1 VAAWTACILLAAAVF
16 AAGTWHRYVS
26 SGTLAQEIR
35 RTVIIQLHQSLG
47 REVQLGSVSGDLV
60 HGVTLHGLRIA
71 ERGGFAL
78 GVAFSAD
85 EIRLSFNW
93 QAMLT
98 FRPNVIN
105 LISRADLVRPRLV
118 ISRSADGVWNIEDLL
133 SHQGP
138 ATAQFHGSIGVTNGV
153 VIYRDAFK
161 VAALFAATFERVSGE
176 VGFPR
181 GDEIALTLAG
191 TSPEGEAV
199 RLTGRY
205 LPGGIGS
212 EFDLAAAN
220 ASAAHWGSYFVHVSG
235 LDWEGGRFGGQ
246 VHVSLIPSTAGLALD
261 FRATLRLHD
270 TDLQYRPQRL
280 SLLQVSGP
288 ISVDSLHAETTG
300 LAGRA
305 NTTPLVINGS
315 IVFGGGPWIQIGLRS
330 PDLDLGTVQALF
342 FPRARLTLT
351 GKAGAEIQ
359 IVGPVRAL
367 DVDGEVTEARGTL
380 NGQAFAGLHTRMQFG
395 AGTLTLA
402 DLASSFAGGRVA
414 GTFVLDT
421 ASGTPSYLF
430 SGTTSDVDVT
440 ALASVGLTGL
450 SKLSGR
456 VSGHVVGVGT
466 GTRAQVMG
474 DVTMPRGSIQGLAFE
489 GGRAIFWQDGAGN
502 IDLDYLSGQIGS
514 ATVYSSGQVGAGG
527 VLNLDVFA
535 HDLSLAEFGT
545 RMGLGGGRGPTIDGR
560 ADLVGRAKGT
570 TAAPVFSGSVTATHG
585 RVGPMTF
592 ANARGGITVTPTELT
607 ASRLDLTN
615 GMASYRVSGGLTFHP
630 AAAAGL
636 RLEAEDVDAQ
646 WLTSALSSAPEVTGT
661 IGGAVR
667 IDGPLSRPSIVGDV
681 ALDHGRVNGQRIDHA
696 QAHLAPDSGRI
707 NIASAEARV
716 NGSHLT
722 ASGTIDPA
730 GPLNL
735 RLSAED
741 LHLMDIN
748 AALGFPIPAEG
759 TFALSGDVRGTMQ
772 NPLISGQI
780 SARELVVRGEK
791 FATSGSFG
799 YEAGVLRLSDLQLA
813 QGASRYS
820 LSGEIRSG
828 LQPSVGLALDV
839 QNGRVGTVLSAA
851 GIKLPAALDGAMDGR
866 IDLSGPLEDPSAR
879 LSLTLRDATFG
890 AYTIGEGVADLTL
903 THQAIEIDRFE
914 IHPAQGQVAAKG
926 RIDLRGSSA
935 VEVSA
940 QDINPDFLR
949 PFFQI
954 DRPLEGRL
962 NFTLQFSGPTRDP
975 KAGVSL
981 EAFDAG
987 VSGVQADRIAALAFY
1002 SAGTLTI
1009 EQGVISKG
1017 PHKLVTSGTVP
1028 IDSTTYAVDVR
1039 APLQLQLRLQ
1049 DADLT
1054 FLSLVTPKITDASGI
1069 VAGEINI
1076 GGTMDAPQM
1085 AGFLRSSGGRLHYES
1100 LRTPLENLNI
1110 DLAFSQRQ
1118 IEVHDLSA
1126 TLGGGRAA
1134 ATGVVEITDF
1144 RPSNIRVNIT
1154 ADHATVDIPGL
1165 YNGQVDAALTLNG
1178 PAGRPTLA
1186 GDATLSEGVVSPA
1199 LPGTGVG
1206 GTAPGPDLA
1215 LDVNVH
1221 SGRNTAFSLGAIR
1234 AQVQGG
1240 IHVGGTFAH
1249 PLLSGRVTS
1258 PEGEV
1263 AFLGSTFRLIDGVAV
1278 FSEALGVEPQISARA
1293 QQVYGDT
1300 IVFLDVS
1307 GPATHPEL
1315 TLTASPPRPQE
1326 EIVTL
1331 IARSAGFLGDPE
1343 SVLGQGV
1350 GRYLLGSLRDIL
1362 HLNEITIT
1370 YSQQTPLV
1378 LRIGKYLIQNLYLT
1392 LSQVWPAPP
1401 GAIPTI
1407 SSVTLGTLGTS
1418 IRQLQAGQSYS
1429 VAGIE
1434 YFLSPNLSLTV
1445 NADTLGGEGV
1455 FVITRFPF

>member
-1 VAAWTACILLAAAVF
+1 
-16 AAGTWHRYVS
+16 
-26 SGTLAQEIR
+26 
-35 RTVIIQLHQSLG
+35 
-47 REVQLGSVSGDLV
+47 
-60 HGVTLHGLRIA
+60 
-71 ERGGFAL
+71 
-78 GVAFSAD
+78 D

-93 QAMLT
+93 QAILT
-98 FRPNVIN
+98 FRPDFIN
-105 LISRADLVRPRLV
+105 LISRADLLRPRLV
-118 ISRSADGVWNIEDLL
+118 ISRGADGTWNIEDLL

-138 ATAQFHGSIGVTNGV
+138 VTAQFHGSIGVSNGV

-161 VAALFAATFERVSGE
+161 VATLFTATFERISGE
-176 VGFPR
+176 VGFPS

-191 TSPEGEAV
+191 SGPEGEAV

-205 LPGGIGS
+205 RPGGAGS

-220 ASAAHWGSYFVHVSG
+220 ASAVHWGGYFVRISG

-246 VHVSLIPSTAGLALD
+246 VHVSLVPSTSGLALD

-270 TDLQYRPQRL
+270 TDVQYRPQRL
-280 SLLQVSGP
+280 SLLHVSGP
-288 ISVDSLHAETTG
+288 ITVDSLHAETPG

-305 NTTPLVINGS
+305 NGSPLAVDGS
-315 IVFGGGPWIQIGLRS
+315 IVFGGGPWIQIGVRS

-342 FPRARLTLT
+342 FPGARLTLT
-351 GKAGAEIQ
+351 GRAGAEVQ
-359 IVGPVRAL
+359 MVGPVRAL
-367 DVDGEVTEARGTL
+367 DVDGEATEARGTL
-380 NGQAFAGLHTRMQFG
+380 NGQAFDGLHTRMQYG

-402 DLASSFAGGRVA
+402 DLTSSFAGGRVA

-421 ASGTPSYLF
+421 TGATPSYLF
-430 SGTTSDVDVT
+430 SGTTTNVDVS
-440 ALASVGLTGL
+440 ALTSVGLTGL
-450 SKLSGR
+450 NKLSGR

-474 DVTMPRGSIQGLAFE
+474 DVTMARGSLQGLAFE
-489 GGRAIFWQDGAGN
+489 GARAIFWHDGGGN
-502 IDLDYLSGQIGS
+502 VDFDYLSGQIGS

-527 VLNLDVFA
+527 ALDLDVLA
-535 HDLSLAEFGT
+535 HDLSLAEFGS
-545 RMGLGGGRGPTIDGR
+545 RLGLGGGHGPAIDGR
-560 ADLVGRAKGT
+560 ADLVGRATG
-570 TAAPVFSGSVTATHG
+570 TAADPVFSGTVAASHG
-585 RVGPMTF
+585 RIGPLAF
-592 ANARGGITVTPTELT
+592 ANARGGITVSPTELT
-607 ASRLDLTN
+607 TSRLDLIN

-630 AAAAGL
+630 TAAAAL
-636 RLEAEDVDAQ
+636 RLDADDVDAQ
-646 WLTSALSSAPEVTGT
+646 ILTSALSSAPEVTGT

-667 IDGPLSRPSIVGDV
+667 VDGPLSRPSIVGDV
-681 ALDHGRVNGQRIDHA
+681 ALDHGVVRGQRIDHA

-707 NIASAEARV
+707 HIASAEVRV

-722 ASGTIDPA
+722 ATGTIDPA
-730 GPLNL
+730 GPLDL
-735 RLSAED
+735 HLSAED

-759 TFALSGDVRGTMQ
+759 AFALAGDVRGTMQ
-772 NPLISGQI
+772 NPRISGQI
-780 SARELVVRGEK
+780 SARELVVRDEK
-791 FATSGSFG
+791 FAASGSFG
-799 YEAGVLRLSDLQLA
+799 YEAGVLRLSGLQLT

-820 LSGEIRSG
+820 LSGEIRPG
-828 LQPSVGLALDV
+828 PTPSVGLALDV
-839 QNGRVGTVLSAA
+839 ENGRVGTVLSVG

-866 IDLSGPLEDPSAR
+866 IELSGPLDDPSAR

-890 AYTIGEGVADLTL
+890 AYAIGEGVADLTL
-903 THQAIEIDRFE
+903 THQAIDIDRFE
-914 IHPAQGQVAAKG
+914 IHPARGQVAAKG
-926 RIDLRGSSA
+926 RIDLRASSA
-935 VEVSA
+935 VELSA

-975 KAGVSL
+975 KAGISL

-1017 PHKLVTSGTVP
+1017 PHKLITVGTVP
-1028 IDSTTYAVDVR
+1028 IDPNTYAVDLR
-1039 APLQLQLRLQ
+1039 APLQLQLHLQ

-1054 FLSLVTPKITDASGI
+1054 FLSLVTPKITDASGT

-1076 GGTMDAPQM
+1076 GGTMGAPQM
-1085 AGFLRSSGGRLHYES
+1085 AGFLRSSGGRLHYET

-1126 TLGGGRAA
+1126 TLGAGRAA
-1134 ATGVVEITDF
+1134 ATGVVEITDL
-1144 RPSNIRVNIT
+1144 RPSNVRMNIT
-1154 ADHATVDIPGL
+1154 ADHATLDIPGL
-1165 YNGQVDAALTLNG
+1165 YNGQVDAALSLNG
-1178 PAGRPTLA
+1178 PAARPTLA
-1186 GDATLSEGVVSPA
+1186 GEATFSEGVVSPA
-1199 LPGTGVG
+1199 APGTGAG
-1206 GTAPGPDLA
+1206 GTAPGPNIA

-1221 SGRNTAFSLGAIR
+1221 SGRNMSFSLGAIR
-1234 AQVQGG
+1234 AQVQGAL
-1240 IHVGGTFAH
+1240 HVGGTFAH
-1249 PLLSGRVTS
+1249 PLLAGRVTS
-1258 PEGEV
+1258 PGGEV
-1263 AFLGSTFRLIDGVAV
+1263 AFLGSTFRLIDGEAV

-1307 GPATHPEL
+1307 GPATSPNL
-1315 TLTASPPRPQE
+1315 TLTASPPRPQD

-1350 GRYLLGSLRDIL
+1350 GRYLLGSVRDFL
-1362 HLNEITIT
+1362 HLNEITLT
-1370 YSQQTPLV
+1370 YSQQTPIV

-1401 GAIPTI
+1401 GSIPTL
-1407 SSVTLGTLGTS
+1407 SSTTLGTLGTS
-1418 IRQLQAGQSYS
+1418 IRQLQSGQSYS

-1434 YFLSPNLSLTV
+1434 YFLSPNLSLTF
-1445 NADTLGGEGV
+1445 NADTLGGDGI